1 MGTTIA
7 ASAHPASSNAAPS
20 APQEGGGG
28 RKYGVVLF
36 DDEKDPRGAWTAVNG
51 SPARRVEG
59 MNELA
64 TDTLW
69 LSNMSYEAFNRTTEA
84 WRNPWLRG
92 EGYLVVKIK
101 DILAEWGLD
110 PATTPPNYT
119 ATFCSTV
126 FSRIMTL
133 AYRLAREC
141 DDRVRASTF
150 FVNGNLREDLRRL
163 LPRAEY
169 PRGEPA
175 QALRSGH
182 AYAEFTVTATRGIKG
197 ARQIM
202 LRRPRISHALEMLA
216 TPVPKGEFE
225 FRSRS
230 ELRQLSPDRVAW
242 IREATRP
249 CMVELSVERM
259 DADVAPIYGFGN
271 ATDKN
276 QKVARSWVAHPEFL
290 AMASFSD
297 IEVKSAYVGQQYH
310 QLNLE
315 LPEPMRRFLSER
327 NAETSWCAGII
338 AETIWRAACLAEG
351 KGRGQAQ
358 AAGEERPG
366 TSWRGAW
373 IRAADKTSMF
383 MVAMQLTELGYNVSS
398 YGMGWV
404 AVRATEDQIQD
415 LLADALSVGLIPKLT
430 DIPQG
435 MFDAKARI
443 PWGGDKQSQI
453 LAHLLMTRQKN
464 LLWNLDKLPL
474 YERSQQGEMLK
485 KMLEAHK
492 NQKL

>member
-1 MGTTIA
+1 MDTTTAKA
-7 ASAHPASSNAAPS
+7 ARPAAAIVPS
-20 APQEGGGG
+20 PPQEGAGG

-36 DDEKDPRGAWTAVNG
+36 DDESDPRGAWCAVNG
-51 SPARRVEG
+51 AAAKRIEG
-59 MNELA
+59 MNELS

-69 LSNMSYEAFNRTTEA
+69 LCNMSYQAFNQTTEA

-92 EGYLVVKIK
+92 DGYLVVKFK

-126 FSRIMTL
+126 FGRIMNL
-133 AYRLAREC
+133 AFRLAREC
-141 DDRVRASTF
+141 DDKVRPSTF
-150 FVNGNLREDLRRL
+150 FSGGTLREDLRRL
-163 LPRAEY
+163 LPRAEF
-169 PRGEPA
+169 PRGEA
-175 QALRSGH
+175 ATVLRTGH
-182 AYAEFTVTATRGIKG
+182 SYAEFTVTAVRGIKG
-197 ARQIM
+197 AKQLM
-202 LRRPRISHALEMLA
+202 LRRPRMAHALDMLA

-230 ELRQLSPDRVAW
+230 DLRQLSPDRVAW

-271 ATDKN
+271 ATDKDK
-276 QKVARSWVAHPEFL
+276 KVARSWVAHPEFL

-297 IEVKSAYVGQQYH
+297 IEVKSAWVGKTYSQT
-310 QLNLE
+310 NLE
-315 LPEPMRRFLSER
+315 MAEPVRRFLSER
-327 NAETSWCAGII
+327 NAETSWCAGIV
-338 AETIWRAACLAEG
+338 AETLWRAACLGEE
-351 KGRGQAQ
+351 KGRNQAPL
-358 AAGEERPG
+358 EERPQ

-373 IRAADKTSMF
+373 IRAADKTAMF
-383 MVAMQLTELGYNVSS
+383 MTAMQLTERGYNVAS
-398 YGMGWV
+398 YGLGWV
-404 AVRATEDQIQD
+404 AVRATEDQIAD
-415 LLADALSVGLIPKLT
+415 LLPDALTLGLIPKLN
-430 DIPQG
+430 DIPVG
-435 MFDAKARI
+435 MFDTKARI
-443 PWGGDKQSQI
+443 PWGGDKQAQI

-485 KMLEAHK
+485 KILEAHK